1 MLGKLGLFLRRVLL
15 VLFIIIELG
24 VIIILRNYHSNPIYG
39 VPMLMIYLC
48 LGIFVIYLLLNWI
61 LKALD

>member
-15 VLFIIIELG
+15 VLLIVIEL
-24 VIIILRNYHSNPIYG
+24 IIILLFRNYHNIYG
-39 VPMLMIYLC
+39 LPMLMIYLC